1 MGNGRS
7 HTAGYRISVVTSP
20 EQDELQH
27 AYRTGNAIYRNVNG
41 QQMRRPRHI
50 LTDCRQPPCNYPM
63 QMPLIAERT
72 MLISQITAGTDL
84 CVSGFETELPTGYG
98 RLKTDASGR
107 LVAIIEESDAN
118 QDEKT
123 ITHVNG
129 GIMAGKAGLFQTIL
143 PTIGAD
149 NAQQE
154 YYLTDMVSLAYQGH
168 EISYQG
174 EASGLPALMTEP
186 SWQQQNIICK
196 TLRAHVWPS
205 VGMMRPRQS
214 PSPMIRKWAT
224 RL

>member
-1 MGNGRS
+1 
-7 HTAGYRISVVTSP
+7 
-20 EQDELQH
+20 
-27 AYRTGNAIYRNVNG
+27 
-41 QQMRRPRHI
+41 
-50 LTDCRQPPCNYPM
+50 
-63 QMPLIAERT
+63 

-154 YYLTDMVSLAYQGH
+154 YYLTDMVSLAYQAGH
-168 EISYQG
+168 EISYQLV
-174 EASGLPALMTEP
+174 EASELAGINDRAQLATAEHHMQER
-186 SWQQQNIICK
+186 
-196 TLRAHVWPS
+196 LRAQHLAAGVSMIAPQTVTFAYDTQIGADTLIEPNVFFGRDVRIASSAILRDLAILKAQNWPN
-205 VGMMRPRQS
+205 
-214 PSPMIRKWAT
+214 
-224 RL
+224 L

>member
-1 MGNGRS
+1 MEFTVIILAAGKGTRMRS
-7 HTAGYRISVVTSP
+7 ERAKPLHEIAGKALISWVMDAATQAGCTDILVVTSP

-27 AYRTGNAIYRNVNG
+27 AISDKATLYIQKQQNG
-41 QQMRRPRHI
+41 TADAVRAAQSHLDRLPADRPVII
-50 LTDCRQPPCNYPM
+50 LYADT
-63 QMPLIAERT
+63 PLITPDTIA

-84 CVSGFETELPTGYG
+84 CVSGFETEPPTGYG

-154 YYLTDMVSLAYQGH
+154 YYLTD
-168 EISYQG
+168 
-174 EASGLPALMTEP
+174 
-186 SWQQQNIICK
+186 
-196 TLRAHVWPS
+196 
-205 VGMMRPRQS
+205 
-214 PSPMIRKWAT
+214 
-224 RL
+224 